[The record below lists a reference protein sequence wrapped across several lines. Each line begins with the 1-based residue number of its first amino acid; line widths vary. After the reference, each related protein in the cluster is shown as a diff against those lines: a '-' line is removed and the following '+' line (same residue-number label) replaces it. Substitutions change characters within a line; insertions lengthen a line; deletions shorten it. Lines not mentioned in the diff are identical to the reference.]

1 MSKIAT
7 HFSCN
12 ILLQKVKCNKEGDI
26 MECPKCNKKV
36 SELDEKC
43 PYCGLDFKIYQKEKN
58 IKKVGIWR
66 TTY

>member
-1 MSKIAT
+1 
-7 HFSCN
+7 
-12 ILLQKVKCNKEGDI
+12 

-58 IKKVGIWR
+58 IKKENYESGYKTVG
-66 TTY
+66 

>member
-1 MSKIAT
+1 
-7 HFSCN
+7 
-12 ILLQKVKCNKEGDI
+12 

-58 IKKVGIWR
+58 IKKRELRKWL
-66 TTY
+66 